1 MHPPDSPADR
11 EAAPTLDAA
20 KVRAQLGEAYDRF
33 GPEERTAYA
42 GLLRSIS
49 APGDVVLDVKK
60 IEGRRFVA
68 TVCTWDRIGA
78 LSIIAGVFQAHGL
91 DIVGADALTVEAL
104 PSPARR
110 PRGRS
115 KRRRL
120 PPPASLPT
128 HRLLDVFEVMRR
140 DEAGLVLWERIRA
153 DLSTLAGHLARGED
167 DVAREKVLEMV
178 SSTAPP
184 APSTDAPIL
193 PLLVSVS
200 NALHPDCTV
209 LTIRA
214 GDSPGFLFAF
224 SNALATLSFNISRA
238 EIRTVHGQAR
248 DRFFLTER
256 DGGKITS
263 ESRTQELKVA
273 TSLIYEFTG
282 LLPRSPNPAQALLQ
296 FNALTRRMLSRPDWV
311 DGVRDLESRG
321 VLETIAEM
329 MGVSKFLWED
339 FLRMQHENLFP
350 VLVDVPALS
359 NRRSK
364 EELSM
369 SLGAELSEEADHE
382 GWSRRLNSFKDR
394 EMFRVDLRHI
404 TGRIEFS
411 DFSTELSDLADVVI
425 GAAAEVCTQA
435 LDARFG
441 APMLD
446 ERACPW
452 SVCALGKLGGKELG
466 FGSDVE
472 LLFAHEADGI
482 TSGPQRLESSRYFA
496 DLVQAFLATLTSMRQ
511 GIFEIDL
518 RLRPY
523 GNKGPLSSS
532 LSAFREYYSGDGP
545 ARQFERLALVKLRPV
560 AGDAGLGARLLE
572 LRDAY
577 VYSGLPIDVEY
588 IRRLR
593 RRQATELVQSGAVNA
608 KYSDGGLV
616 DIEYCVQ
623 ATQVAVGYLDAGVR
637 VQGNPRR
644 D

>member
-1 MHPPDSPADR
+1 
-11 EAAPTLDAA
+11 
-20 KVRAQLGEAYDRF
+20 
-33 GPEERTAYA
+33 
-42 GLLRSIS
+42 
-49 APGDVVLDVKK
+49 
-60 IEGRRFVA
+60 
-68 TVCTWDRIGA
+68 
-78 LSIIAGVFQAHGL
+78 
-91 DIVGADALTVEAL
+91 
-104 PSPARR
+104 
-110 PRGRS
+110 
-115 KRRRL
+115 
-120 PPPASLPT
+120 
-128 HRLLDVFEVMRR
+128 MRR

-193 PLLVSVS
+193 PLSVSVS

-452 SVCALGKLGGKELG
+452 SVCALGKLGGRSWASAPMSSCSSPTRRTALHPG
-466 FGSDVE
+466 PNVWRAHDTSPTWCRLFG
-472 LLFAHEADGI
+472 
-482 TSGPQRLESSRYFA
+482 QR
-496 DLVQAFLATLTSMRQ
+496 
-511 GIFEIDL
+511 
-518 RLRPY
+518 
-523 GNKGPLSSS
+523 
-532 LSAFREYYSGDGP
+532 
-545 ARQFERLALVKLRPV
+545 
-560 AGDAGLGARLLE
+560 
-572 LRDAY
+572 
-577 VYSGLPIDVEY
+577 
-588 IRRLR
+588 
-593 RRQATELVQSGAVNA
+593 
-608 KYSDGGLV
+608 
-616 DIEYCVQ
+616 
-623 ATQVAVGYLDAGVR
+623 
-637 VQGNPRR
+637 
-644 D
+644 

>member
-1 MHPPDSPADR
+1 M
-11 EAAPTLDAA
+11 
-20 KVRAQLGEAYDRF
+20 
-33 GPEERTAYA
+33 
-42 GLLRSIS
+42 
-49 APGDVVLDVKK
+49 
-60 IEGRRFVA
+60 
-68 TVCTWDRIGA
+68 
-78 LSIIAGVFQAHGL
+78 
-91 DIVGADALTVEAL
+91 
-104 PSPARR
+104 
-110 PRGRS
+110 
-115 KRRRL
+115 
-120 PPPASLPT
+120 
-128 HRLLDVFEVMRR
+128 
-140 DEAGLVLWERIRA
+140 WERIRA